1 MFREVTLAVPLLKA
15 QALPQ
20 SPEQPPRLVEA
31 LGELTEEDP
40 LLDMEQHAGRLIRDI
55 VAMRGAFE
63 LPIIHKGSLT
73 MEARVPVATSLTY
86 PVEFG
91 SLTSGKGVLSSR
103 FAGYEPCALE
113 LGRTAQR
120 RGIDP
125 RDRAKWILHSRSAL

>member
-1 MFREVTLAVPLLKA
+1 MCARGVAALFREVTLAVPLLKA

-63 LPIIHKGSLT
+63 PPIRHK
-73 MEARVPVATSLTY
+73 
-86 PVEFG
+86 G

-103 FAGYEPCALE
+103 FAGYEPCALK
-113 LGRTAQR
+113 LGRTARR
-120 RGIDP
+120 RGIDS
-125 RDRAKWILHSRSAL
+125 RDRAKWILHSRSALQGPKMVMPSSNI